1 MLSRS
6 SAVIVSLTSLITGIV
21 LGMIL
26 ARGGPVVSAQV
37 ARPGRN
43 EVGKTDRSSTD
54 LPHPGGPDRQDQGRD
69 AGDQAAPS
77 PVAAKAS
84 LRQKQADDAIYDTLA
99 RQYEQFQQIN
109 RTFELVAKA
118 VSPAVVHIVA
128 QKVTRPEEGRRP
140 RKYEETGSGVI
151 IRSDRVPGLYVL
163 TNHHV
168 VDGSKP
174 TNVRVFLRDGH
185 SILPVKIWNDA
196 KADIAVLRLDRDDLP
211 AARLGNSDEAAVGSW
226 VMALG
231 SPFGLMHSVS
241 QGIISARG
249 RHMEELPDVENQDF
263 LQTDAAINPGN
274 SGGPLVNM
282 KGEVIGINNSI
293 ASNGGWNEG
302 VGFSIPINLARWVMN
317 ELIAHGR
324 VTRGALGVD
333 LHPEFNQD
341 DAIAMG
347 MERPRGAWI
356 DTVHRGKPADK
367 AGLHDGDVVL
377 RFAGIEINDLNHLI
391 NMVSMATVGVSAEV
405 IIWRDR
411 GEHKFTVTVG
421 ERDRILTQLSV
432 VPELDRDPSGLLRR
446 PNRPGAGPSYVLGL
460 ELATLNAELAKQMEI
475 PESWRGALVLSV
487 DKQSPLAR
495 FVAANDVI
503 SAIDNE
509 PIQSAEQAVK
519 ILNQRADHV
528 QVVMSLDRP
537 KNGKM
542 ERFTVRMP

>member
-37 ARPGRN
+37 ARPGQYD
-43 EVGKTDRSSTD
+43 KAARSSVD
-54 LPHPGGPDRQDQGRD
+54 DPPPSQPDGVGQGRID
-69 AGDQAAPS
+69 EEATAPRSKEAGAI
-77 PVAAKAS
+77 
-84 LRQKQADDAIYDTLA
+84 LRQKQADDATYDALA
-99 RQYEQFQQIN
+99 RQYEQFQQVN

-140 RKYEETGSGVI
+140 RQYEETGSGVI

-174 TNVRVFLRDGH
+174 AKIRVFLRDGH
-185 SILPVKIWNDA
+185 AILPVKVWNDA
-196 KADIAVLRLDRDDLP
+196 KADIAVLQLDRDDLP
-211 AARLGNSDEAAVGSW
+211 AARLGNSDQAPVGSW

-249 RHMEELPDVENQDF
+249 RHMDELPDVENQDF

-293 ASNGGWNEG
+293 ASNGGGNEG
-302 VGFSIPINLARWVMN
+302 VGFSIPINLARWIMN

-333 LHPEFNQD
+333 LHPEFSQEA
-341 DAIAMG
+341 AIAMG
-347 MERPRGAWI
+347 MERARGAWI

-377 RFAGIEINDLNHLI
+377 RFAGTEITDLNHLI
-391 NMVSMATVGVSAEV
+391 NMVSMATVGESAEV

-411 GEHKFTVTVG
+411 GEHRFMVTVG

-432 VPELDRDPSGLLRR
+432 VPEVDRDPSGLLRR
-446 PNRPGAGPSYVLGL
+446 PNRPGGGPSYVLGL
-460 ELATLNAELAKQMEI
+460 ELGTLTPELAKRMEI
-475 PESWRGALVLSV
+475 PESWRGALVLNV

-495 FVAANDVI
+495 FVAPNDVI

-509 PIQSAEQAVK
+509 VIQSADQAVK
-519 ILNQRADHV
+519 ILNQRAPGV
-528 QVVMSLDRP
+528 QLVMSLDRLN
-537 KNGKM
+537 KGKM